1 MSADNIVRKIY
12 TVEEYFELEAHTQ
25 ERIEFVD
32 GKIYVMPGENLTN
45 VRISQNCFITL
56 KSVFDDKD
64 CETYIFNA
72 KTITK
77 ESRKYRYPDVVV
89 TCVPEDDNR
98 FIQNPCLCV
107 EVLSESTEGVDRG
120 AKLREYCAIPSM
132 RHYLLISSDEPSA
145 QLYSRTTEKG
155 DWQVSFFEGLETV
168 IPLQHFDCQ
177 LSMADI
183 YKKIT
188 FGEMKSD
195 DIFE

>member
-25 ERIEFVD
+25 ERVEFVD
-32 GKIYVMPGENLTN
+32 GKIYVMPGEPLHNL
-45 VRISQNCFITL
+45 RISRNTMML
-56 KSVFDDKD
+56 LHALLESKG
-64 CETYIFNA
+64 CETFEIGA

-145 QLYSRTTEKG
+145 QLYSRTTEN
-155 DWQVSFFEGLETV
+155 DAWQVSFFEGLEAA

-183 YKKIT
+183 YRKIT